1 MKSLTLIKSIIECVL
16 LFCFGALSVIIS
28 TAQTFEN
35 LGELIQRGTIEQKR
49 DALNQIRNLNT
60 ETAARLAI
68 PALQDKEEIV
78 RASAAKTVS
87 ILPKIEAESLLL
99 PLLQDKSVFVRTETI
114 FALGKIRSGSAI
126 SLLIQILQKD
136 TIQDVKNAAI
146 VALGEIGEVTAI
158 ETLNQILSRKTKGKK
173 NFFRRAAARSIGQI
187 AQNIQVQSNYVVTP
201 EAFLP
206 EKDKVFVNL
215 KYQNLSKKFPAF
227 DNSRQILMRVLQNPK
242 ETNDVKREAAF
253 ALGAISDQ
261 RASPILQA
269 NLNSTDYYLAEICKE
284 SLQKIASVQSTVS
297 L

>member
-1 MKSLTLIKSIIECVL
+1 MKSLTLVKSIIECVL

-35 LGELIQRGTIEQKR
+35 LVKLIQRGTIEQKR
-49 DALNQIRNLNT
+49 DALIQIRNLNT

-68 PALQDKEEIV
+68 PALQDPEEIV

-114 FALGKIRSGSAI
+114 FALGKIRSVSVVP
-126 SLLIQILQKD
+126 LLIQILQKD
-136 TIQDVKNAAI
+136 KIQDVKNAA
-146 VALGEIGEVTAI
+146 VFALGEIGEVTAI
-158 ETLNQILSRKTKGKK
+158 ETLNQVLSRKIKSKEK
-173 NFFRRAAARSIGQI
+173 FFRRAAARSIGQI

-227 DNSRQILMRVLQNPK
+227 DHSRQILMRVLQNPK
-242 ETNDVKREAAF
+242 EINDVKREAAF
-253 ALGAISDQ
+253 ALGTVADQ

-284 SLQKIASVQSTVS
+284 SLQKIASAQGTVS